1 MIIYDSELN
10 PYSSIDDYTLDGL
23 YTPIVNVEKQKE
35 DKGPK
40 KVTVDAKPKR
50 DDAKNSLD
58 SKDVFINPDDVVSST
73 SVSSKET
80 TSESVKAPE
89 KLDKEEAEDLS
100 GDKEI
105 EAEKLSE
112 GVEEA
117 PKKRRGRPR
126 KVDVEAAKDSE

>member
-40 KVTVDAKPKR
+40 KVTVDSKPKR

-80 TSESVKAPE
+80 TSDSVKAPE

-126 KVDVEAAKDSE
+126 KVDVEAAKDSK

>member
-105 EAEKLSE
+105 EAEKPSE